1 MIAEACVIA
10 HLWHLQQGGRYLRQ
24 RGSPD
29 NLTHFNPYTYADIDT
44 IADHLHFPG
53 GNPYLDIE
61 EHGALGGGHAHA
73 GLMIYQGGA
82 WPESYGD
89 YALINNIHGAQINMD
104 ELLPKG
110 SGFVGAHRPSFI
122 KFNDPWSQIVN
133 LQYDHD
139 GAVYMIDWYDQ
150 EQCHV
155 EDPGIPD
162 RGNGRIFKLS
172 YGDTPATDID
182 MQSRSD
188 ASCSPTCWNAG
199 NGASGTPGVYCRNA
213 QRPESSM
220 PACRKRC
227 ARSWDSAGLHRSCR

>member
-1 MIAEACVIA
+1 M
-10 HLWHLQQGGRYLRQ
+10 QQGGRYLRQ

-110 SGFVGAHRPSFI
+110 SGFVGA
-122 KFNDPWSQIVN
+122 
-133 LQYDHD
+133 
-139 GAVYMIDWYDQ
+139 A
-150 EQCHV
+150 
-155 EDPGIPD
+155 
-162 RGNGRIFKLS
+162 
-172 YGDTPATDID
+172 PAL
-182 MQSRSD
+182 RS
-188 ASCSPTCWNAG
+188 SSST
-199 NGASGTPGVYCRNA
+199 TPGR
-213 QRPESSM
+213 RSSTSNTT
-220 PACRKRC
+220 RT
-227 ARSWDSAGLHRSCR
+227 ARST